1 MNDLKEKGK
10 HEGLT
15 GPVVAHCSAGIGR
28 TGSFF
33 GILLAL
39 EKLSTGTDI
48 SEIGVKQIVCDMRKQ
63 RAGMVQT
70 DEQYIFIHKVLRDFI
85 VEDKFQAEQ
94 KETDKNAVLQQPE
107 MLGCGC
113 PSLSEKPWRSRKHAN
128 DYFSNNESWA
138 KVERRSL
145 DESTSSY
152 RQRCVTIPEVN
163 ILRTSGSQIPC
174 LQ

>member
-1 MNDLKEKGK
+1 MNELKEKGK
-10 HEGLT
+10 QEGLT

-28 TGSFF
+28 SGSFF

-85 VEDKFQAEQ
+85 VEDQCQTEA
-94 KETDKNAVLQQPE
+94 KEADKNTVQQLE

-113 PSLSEKPWRSRKHAN
+113 PSMSQKSWKSRKHAN
-128 DYFSNNESWA
+128 DFFNSNETWA
-138 KVERRSL
+138 KKERKSL
-145 DESTSSY
+145 DESSY
-152 RQRCVTIPEVN
+152 RKRCVTIPEVN